1 MDAYKNENKN
11 RPSTTISLGV
21 VELSLLHVFVG
32 QIPLSKERDF
42 STKESVQGYRS

>member
-1 MDAYKNENKN
+1 MDAYKNIHVEWYHN
-11 RPSTTISLGV
+11 RTDLQQQSGCA

-42 STKESVQGYRS
+42 SKKE